1 MCLLSQLR
9 LLVFPLQS
17 LFTYEGELT
26 NMKPPVVRHSRKL
39 SEVILRNLEKYI
51 HLNDQKLLGMERHLR
66 GPHVLDDKEV
76 EEKIKSLREK
86 YKKSEQSEQNEND
99 KSDKSDKNGNRS
111 ENVNNDG
118 VACSSGEETVGSS
131 LNGIESELCYDIT
144 SCEELTD
151 EEFNERISNLRG
163 YIDME
168 EILLLWNYVY
178 KNGKRKYMDLK
189 EELWK
194 ICEDLSILYNV
205 PEECTMKEW
214 RKAYLYM
221 KDELMKKER
230 DDFIELKIFTEAE
243 FNSRWEYIAFIIDK
257 KQSWTVM
264 QELMK
269 DNWKNNLSK
278 SFEKCIEEIQE
289 KEMDKNIKT
298 GIKVD
303 YEIGCNDK
311 NNILVEDALL

>member
-1 MCLLSQLR
+1 
-9 LLVFPLQS
+9 
-17 LFTYEGELT
+17 
-26 NMKPPVVRHSRKL
+26 MKLPVARHSRKL
-39 SEVILRNLEKYI
+39 SEVILRNLENYI
-51 HLNDQKLLGMERHLR
+51 HLNDQKLLGMERYLR
-66 GPHVLDDKEV
+66 EPHILDDKEV
-76 EEKIKSLREK
+76 EEKIKSLREQ
-86 YKKSEQSEQNEND
+86 YKKSEKIEQNEND
-99 KSDKSDKNGNRS
+99 KNGNHS

-118 VACSSGEETVGSS
+118 VAYSFGEEKVESTC
-131 LNGIESELCYDIT
+131 NGIESELCYDVT

-194 ICEDLSILYNV
+194 ICEDLSIQHNV
-205 PEECTMKEW
+205 PEDCTMKEW
-214 RKAYLYM
+214 MKAYLYM

-230 DDFIELKIFTEAE
+230 DDFSELKIFIEAE
-243 FNSRWEYIAFIIDK
+243 FNLRWEYISFIIDK
-257 KQSWTVM
+257 KQSWTVI

-278 SFEKCIEEIQE
+278 SFKKCVEEIQE

-303 YEIGCNDK
+303 HEIGCNGK
-311 NNILVEDALL
+311 NNILMEDALL